1 MPPFV
6 GVGAR
11 QDNATFRQPRG
22 KVTASSRA
30 RLSPESVKAGARNR
44 TDPDMKLTLRL
55 DPNRLRRWHVR
66 LVERLARRPDTHVG
80 VEWNA
85 GAQPLPRAVELLFTL
100 ERRVYGLPPGDEMA
114 AAPEDFARCAASAE
128 TPDLVLDFTD
138 SAPSA
143 GTRTWRITFDGAA
156 DETAALA
163 SLTNKRTPI
172 VQITDAAT
180 GAMVVVGHPGTESA
194 GVFTLAWR
202 DVMARTATLIMAA
215 LDGAAARTDA
225 VEQRPGTLATGALAQ
240 FAAESLAR
248 KGARWLYHLCYNA
261 PHWRVGWRFVDG
273 PDVIDLRAHPPGG
286 WRELPDDR
294 SRFYADPFPIE
305 HDGRTFLFVEDFAHA
320 AGYGVISVVEF
331 DANGPVGPPR
341 PVLDTGSHLSYPFVF
356 GHESQVWMVPES
368 GAAGTIDLYRAEAFP
383 HRWIKDAT
391 LVPGVVA
398 SDATLFEHDGR
409 WWMFATVRDEG
420 GAYSDA
426 LHIWSAPGLRGP
438 WQPHRRNPVLI
449 DIATARPAGRVVR
462 RGDKLFRPF
471 QDCDAGYG
479 AALGLAEITRLD
491 DEGFSQRVE
500 TVLRPGPLWP
510 GSRLHTLNRAGRL
523 ECIDGSATARRF

>member
-1 MPPFV
+1 
-6 GVGAR
+6 
-11 QDNATFRQPRG
+11 
-22 KVTASSRA
+22 
-30 RLSPESVKAGARNR
+30 
-44 TDPDMKLTLRL
+44 MKLTLRL

-66 LVERLARRPDTHVG
+66 LAGRLARRPDTQVG
-80 VEWNA
+80 VEWSA
-85 GAQPLPRAVELLFTL
+85 GAEPLPMAVRLLFAL
-100 ERRVYGLPPGDEMA
+100 ERLVYGLPPGDEVA
-114 AAPEDFARCAASAE
+114 AAPDELERYAASAE
-128 TPDLVLDFTD
+128 AADLVLDFANA
-138 SAPSA
+138 APRA
-143 GTRTWRITFDGAA
+143 GMRTWRVTFDGG
-156 DETAALA
+156 DEAAALTA
-163 SLTNKRTPI
+163 LTQKRTPI
-172 VQITDAAT
+172 VAVMDVT
-180 GAMVVVGHPGTESA
+180 GAGIVNGHPGTESA

-202 DVMARTATLIMAA
+202 DVMARTATLIEAA

-225 VEQRPGTLATGALAQ
+225 IEQRPGTLATGALAQ
-240 FAAESLAR
+240 FAAKSLAR
-248 KGARWLYHLCYNA
+248 TVARWLYHLCYNA

-331 DANGPVGPPR
+331 DANGPIGPPR

-356 GHESQVWMVPES
+356 EHEGQVWMVPES
-368 GAAGTIDLYRAEAFP
+368 AAAGTIDLYRAAVFP
-383 HRWIKDAT
+383 DRWVKVAT

-409 WWMFATVRDEG
+409 WWMFATVRDDG

-426 LHIWSAPGLRGP
+426 LHIWSAPGLSGP
-438 WQPHRRNPVLI
+438 WQPHRRNPVLV

-462 RGDKLFRPF
+462 RGGKLIRPF
-471 QDCDAGYG
+471 QDCDTGYG

-491 DEGFSQRVE
+491 DEEFSQRVE